1 MPGKVI
7 AAMSGGVDSSVA
19 AYLLVKEGYDVKGVT
34 MKLFHNEDICV
45 PEGHTCCSLDDVEDA
60 RSVARQLGIPHYVF
74 NFSDEFREKVIDR
87 FVSDY
92 ENGRTPNPCIDCN
105 RFLKFEKLYRRAQ
118 ELDCGFVATGHYAAI
133 ERPSSG
139 DGRYLLKKSADVRK
153 DQTYVLYSL
162 SQEQLAHTI
171 FPLGRMTKEE
181 TRRIAEEMGFV
192 NSKKHDSQDICFV
205 PDGDYAGFMERF
217 RGMTYPEGDF
227 IDREGHVLGR
237 HKGFVR
243 YTVGQRRGLGI
254 PAEHPLYV
262 LEVRP
267 RDNTVVLG
275 NNEDL
280 FTTVFYAD
288 RVNWIAV
295 EALHGPMR
303 VKAKIRYRHKEQPA
317 MVFPAEDGK
326 VRVVFDEAQ
335 RAITPGQAAVFY
347 QDDTVVGGGVI
358 I

>member
-1 MPGKVI
+1 MKALI
-7 AAMSGGVDSSVA
+7 AMSGGVDSSVS
-19 AYLLVKEGYDVKGVT
+19 AYLMKQAGYECVGCT
-34 MKLFHNEDICV
+34 MRLYDNEMIGEDL
-45 PEGHTCCSLDDVEDA
+45 HSTCCSLKDTRDA
-60 RSVARQLGIPHYVF
+60 RAVTVRLGIPYYIF
-74 NFSDEFREKVIDR
+74 RYEDLFREEVIEP
-87 FVSDY
+87 FVRSY
-92 ENGRTPNPCIDCN
+92 EEGRTPNPCIECN
-105 RFLKFEKLYRRAQ
+105 RVFKFGHLLRQMESLG
-118 ELDCGFVATGHYAAI
+118 LDCVVTGHYARI
-133 ERPSSG
+133 ERSPEN
-139 DGRYLLKKSADVRK
+139 GRMLLKKGLDAAK
-153 DQTYVLYSL
+153 DQSYVLYTMTQKEL
-162 SQEQLAHTI
+162 ENTR
-171 FPLGRMTKEE
+171 FPLGTLTKEE
-181 TRRIAEEMGFV
+181 VRKIAEEQGFL
-192 NSKKHDSQDICFV
+192 NARKHDSQDICFV

-317 MVFPAEDGK
+317 TVFPAEDGK

>member
-1 MPGKVI
+1 MKALI
-7 AAMSGGVDSSVA
+7 AMSGGVDSSVS
-19 AYLLVKEGYDVKGVT
+19 AYLMKQAGYECVGCT
-34 MKLFHNEDICV
+34 MRLYDNEMIGEDL
-45 PEGHTCCSLDDVEDA
+45 HSTCCSLKDTRDA
-60 RSVARQLGIPHYVF
+60 RAVTVRLGIPYYIF
-74 NFSDEFREKVIDR
+74 RYEDLFREEVIEP
-87 FVSDY
+87 FVRSY
-92 ENGRTPNPCIDCN
+92 EEGRTPNPCIECN
-105 RFLKFEKLYRRAQ
+105 RVFKFGHLLRQMESLG
-118 ELDCGFVATGHYAAI
+118 LDCVVTGHYARI
-133 ERPSSG
+133 ERSPEN
-139 DGRYLLKKSADVRK
+139 GRMLLKKGLDAAK
-153 DQTYVLYSL
+153 DQSYVLYTMTQKEL
-162 SQEQLAHTI
+162 ENTR
-171 FPLGRMTKEE
+171 FPLGTLTKEE
-181 TRRIAEEMGFV
+181 VRKIAEEQGFL
-192 NSKKHDSQDICFV
+192 NARKHDSQDICFV